1 MTNFE
6 KADIEP
12 LDFIIAKC
20 LETDWAVTAE
30 PLIKKGYIKL
40 KDERGYGFLNP
51 HFEVRKNFVRYLHI
65 LDSFGVCKC
74 NFDEDC
80 ESARSN
86 SKTLHFQKQG
96 GFEKV
101 YADLIAESTL
111 ANKKSELEIKNL
123 ELQKENF
130 EHQKSI
136 RGLESQIRNLTRD
149 NLRLG
154 NWDIRF
160 RWYIAVG
167 GFIIGF
173 ITKYL
178 LTSN

>member
-6 KADIEP
+6 KNDIEP
-12 LDFIIAKC
+12 LDFIIEKC
-20 LETDWAVTAE
+20 LETDWVVTAE
-30 PLIKKGYIKL
+30 PLIKKGFIKL
-40 KDERGYGFLNP
+40 TDEQGYGTLNP
-51 HFEVRKNFVRYLHI
+51 NFEVRKNFIRYLHI

-96 GFEKV
+96 GFKKV
-101 YADLIAESTL
+101 YADLKAESKLTD
-111 ANKKSELEIKNL
+111 KKSKLEISNL

-130 EHQKSI
+130 EYQKSI
-136 RGLESQIRNLTRD
+136 REKEEQIRNLTTD

-160 RWYIAVG
+160 RWLIAVIT
-167 GFIIGF
+167 FIIGF
-173 ITKYL
+173 IAKYFIDK
-178 LTSN
+178 